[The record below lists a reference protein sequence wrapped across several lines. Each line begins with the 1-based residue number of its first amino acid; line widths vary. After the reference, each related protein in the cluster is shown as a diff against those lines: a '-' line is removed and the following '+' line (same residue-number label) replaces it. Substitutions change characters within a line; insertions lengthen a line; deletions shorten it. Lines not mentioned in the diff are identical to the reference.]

1 MRKALMAFLAGCM
14 LPGTGALAEPL
25 GTPPS
30 VAQLEVARRLKRDE
44 NLPQAILVL
53 GEVVRREPDFFK
65 AQRRLGEYLVEQGR
79 HAEAIAH
86 LEQAV
91 RIHEKEKVGDNG
103 IYNSLGW
110 AYLLHGDYHR
120 SEQALLKAR
129 DARAPL
135 DQRVKVQN
143 NLGYLY
149 MTTGQVEKSRK
160 AFSEAAPNDRSGFA
174 EEQLKSLDRYEQLRQ
189 QRK

>member
-1 MRKALMAFLAGCM
+1 MKNAAAAVLACCALLA
-14 LPGTGALAEPL
+14 PAAIAEPL

-30 VAQLEVARRLKRDE
+30 VAQLDVARRLKRDE
-44 NLPQAILVL
+44 KLPEAIDVL
-53 GEVVRREPDFFK
+53 REVVRREPDFFK
-65 AQRRLGEYLVEQGR
+65 AQRRLGEYLVERGR

-86 LEQAV
+86 LEQAA
-91 RIHEKEKVGDNG
+91 RIREKEKVGDNG
-103 IYNSLGW
+103 VYNSLGW
-110 AYLLHGDYHR
+110 AYLLHGDYSR

-129 DARAPL
+129 DAQAPL
-135 DQRVKVQN
+135 EQRVKVQN

-160 AFSEAAPNDRSGFA
+160 AFSDAAPNDRSGFA
-174 EEQLKSLDRYEQLRQ
+174 AEQLKSLDRYEQLRQ